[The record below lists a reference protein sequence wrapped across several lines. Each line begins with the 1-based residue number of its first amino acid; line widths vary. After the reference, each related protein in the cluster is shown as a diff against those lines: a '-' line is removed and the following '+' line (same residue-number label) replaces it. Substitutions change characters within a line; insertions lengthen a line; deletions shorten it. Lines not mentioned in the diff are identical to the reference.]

1 MDIRN
6 EEERKA
12 QRQQHSQ
19 SDLHFL
25 RNTSALWG
33 HSQQSSHPC
42 VYFREGHFMMCFSA
56 ACGLYFSRYSTSI
69 LQTSRDT
76 CSGQGLTLTVASA
89 TGKLCCWMI
98 QFLIA
103 TFYAP
108 SDSQFLPLKKYQ
120 GTMSSKPLP
129 KIWARGQRRR
139 CGGRARQAK
148 HRPLRL
154 CFFFSVPG
162 PE

>member
-1 MDIRN
+1 MRRK
-6 EEERKA
+6 ERH
-12 QRQQHSQ
+12 RGSSTHSQ
-19 SDLHFL
+19 TFIFSGTLQPSGATVNSPVPLRVLQGGSLHDVFL
-25 RNTSALWG
+25 CR
-33 HSQQSSHPC
+33 
-42 VYFREGHFMMCFSA
+42 
-56 ACGLYFSRYSTSI
+56 CGLHFSRYNTSI

-154 CFFFSVPG
+154 CFFFLSQVLS
-162 PE
+162 ES